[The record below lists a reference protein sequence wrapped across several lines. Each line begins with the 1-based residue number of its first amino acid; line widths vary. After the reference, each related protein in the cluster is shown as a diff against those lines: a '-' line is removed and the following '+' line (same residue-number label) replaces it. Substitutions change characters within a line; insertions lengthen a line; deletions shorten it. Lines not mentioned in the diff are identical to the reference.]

1 MNNKRNKFLLSNLT
15 NIAKGIAKTFGE
27 DCEVVVQDTINLE
40 NSVVVIENGHVT
52 GRKVGSPMTDLGLYF
67 LQSDL
72 FKDTDFVA
80 NYQTESKDGRN

>member
-15 NIAKGIAKTFGE
+15 SIAKGIAKTFGE

-40 NSVVVIENGHVT
+40 NSVVMIENGQVT

-67 LQSDL
+67 LQSD
-72 FKDTDFVA
+72 FF
-80 NYQTESKDGRN
+80 